1 MRSIDRRRRI
11 SSYNSTSWPLGQEP
25 KDKEAPIFDGSVGRR
40 RCRWPVG
47 NSLADALVVERR
59 QAADFA
65 PLPPDAGLVSDFASD
80 LPSDA
85 VESLPTS
92 FLAPFPPPAR
102 A

>member
-1 MRSIDRRRRI
+1 M
-11 SSYNSTSWPLGQEP
+11 
-25 KDKEAPIFDGSVGRR
+25 
-40 RCRWPVG
+40 PVARG
-47 NSLADALVVERR
+47 NSLADAVVRARR
-59 QAADFA
+59 VEGFQAADFA

-85 VESLPTS
+85 VESLPPS

>member
-1 MRSIDRRRRI
+1 MAFQRPGERGRIRPQVDGERRP
-11 SSYNSTSWPLGQEP
+11 NPPL
-25 KDKEAPIFDGSVGRR
+25 DEAEVEG
-40 RCRWPVG
+40 WPVG
-47 NSLADALVVERR
+47 NSLADALVRPRRVEGR